1 MFASRHFLA
10 VLTSVILCGASAA
23 TAAERVGGCPLTDQE
38 FVSQLSTM
46 NDWKTIYAVFKRNL
60 PACPD
65 DGMFAEGYSD
75 VVVRAFA
82 KRWSQVRELQ
92 ALTTRDPAFRAFVLR
107 HIDATVDPK
116 ELDQT
121 LRNAKARCPVGAN
134 RLCKEIAANA
144 AAAIKE
150 MQ

>member
-1 MFASRHFLA
+1 MSASRQFLA
-10 VLTSVILCGASAA
+10 VLASVILGGASTA
-23 TAAERVGGCPLTDQE
+23 TVAESVGDCPLTDQE
-38 FVSQLSTM
+38 FVSQLSAM

-92 ALTTRDPAFRAFVLR
+92 ALTTRDPVFRTFVLR
-107 HIDATVDPK
+107 HIDATADPK
-116 ELDQT
+116 ELNQT
-121 LRNAKARCPVGAN
+121 LRNAKARCPAGAN
-134 RLCKEIAANA
+134 LLCKEIVANA
-144 AAAIKE
+144 TAAIKE